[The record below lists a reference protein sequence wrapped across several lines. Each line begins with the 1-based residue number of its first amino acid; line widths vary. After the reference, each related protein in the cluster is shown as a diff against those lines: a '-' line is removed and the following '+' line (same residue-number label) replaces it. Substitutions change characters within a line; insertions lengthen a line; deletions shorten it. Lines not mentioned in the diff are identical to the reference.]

1 MGNMLSEEISN
12 QIETLEL
19 NPDRPLIISDA
30 DEVLLQFMRQFEIY
44 LDRNDMWIDLS
55 SFRLQGNIKYKGSD
69 EAVDMTNR
77 NIIDDFFAAE
87 TLNFSPVEG
96 AAEALNALS
105 KEAQIIILTN
115 LPLAQKSERQINLS
129 KHGMDY
135 PVIVGSG
142 LKGPAVKSLGERVN
156 APLFFLDDIPH
167 NINSVAEYVPTSGRI
182 HMIADPRLSKLIG
195 AAEGASARIDQWQEA
210 QAWILDKL
218 VSQVKL
224 YI

>member
-1 MGNMLSEEISN
+1 MSNMLSEEISN

-19 NPDRPLIISDA
+19 DPDRPLVISDA

-105 KEAQIIILTN
+105 KEAQVIILTN

-142 LKGPAVKSLGERVN
+142 LKGPAVKSLGEKIN

-218 VSQVKL
+218 AG
-224 YI
+224 

>member
-1 MGNMLSEEISN
+1 MSNMLSEEISN

-19 NPDRPLIISDA
+19 DPDRPLVISDA

-44 LDRNDMWIDLS
+44 LDRNNMWIDLS

-115 LPLAQKSERQINLS
+115 LPLAQKSDRQINLL

-142 LKGPAVKSLGERVN
+142 LKGPAVKSLGEKIN

-218 VSQVKL
+218 VG
-224 YI
+224 

>member
-96 AAEALNALS
+96 AAEALNVLS

-115 LPLAQKSERQINLS
+115 IPLAQKNERQINLS

-142 LKGPAVKSLGERVN
+142 LKGPAVKSLGEKIN

-218 VSQVKL
+218 AG
-224 YI
+224 

>member
-96 AAEALNALS
+96 AAEALTALS

-142 LKGPAVKSLGERVN
+142 LKGPAVKSLGEKIN

-218 VSQVKL
+218 AG
-224 YI
+224 

>member
-1 MGNMLSEEISN
+1 MSNMLSEEISN

-19 NPDRPLIISDA
+19 DPDRPLVISDA

-77 NIIDDFFAAE
+77 NIIDDFFASE

-142 LKGPAVKSLGERVN
+142 LKGPAVKSLGEKIN

-218 VSQVKL
+218 AG
-224 YI
+224 

>member
-1 MGNMLSEEISN
+1 MSNMLSEEISN

-69 EAVDMTNR
+69 KAVDMTNR

-105 KEAQIIILTN
+105 NEAQVIILTN

-142 LKGPAVKSLGERVN
+142 LKGPAVKSLGEKIN

-210 QAWILDKL
+210 QAWILNKL
-218 VSQVKL
+218 AD
-224 YI
+224 

>member
-1 MGNMLSEEISN
+1 MLSEEISN

-19 NPDRPLIISDA
+19 DPDRPLVISDA

-142 LKGPAVKSLGERVN
+142 LKGPAVKSLGEKIN

-218 VSQVKL
+218 VG
-224 YI
+224 

>member
-1 MGNMLSEEISN
+1 MSNMLSEEISN

-19 NPDRPLIISDA
+19 DTNRPLVISDA

-142 LKGPAVKSLGERVN
+142 LKGPAVKSLGEKIN

-218 VSQVKL
+218 AG
-224 YI
+224 

>member
-1 MGNMLSEEISN
+1 MSNMLSEEVSN

-19 NPDRPLIISDA
+19 DPDRPLVISDA

-142 LKGPAVKSLGERVN
+142 LKGPAVKSLAEKIN

>member
-1 MGNMLSEEISN
+1 MLSEEISN

-19 NPDRPLIISDA
+19 DPDRPLVISDA

-96 AAEALNALS
+96 AAEALTALS

-115 LPLAQKSERQINLS
+115 LPIAQKSERQINLS

-142 LKGPAVKSLGERVN
+142 LKGPAVKSLGEKIN

-210 QAWILDKL
+210 QAWILNKL
-218 VSQVKL
+218 VG
-224 YI
+224 

>member
-1 MGNMLSEEISN
+1 MSNMLSEEISN

-19 NPDRPLIISDA
+19 DPDRPLVISDA

-77 NIIDDFFAAE
+77 NIIDDFFVAE

-105 KEAQIIILTN
+105 QEAQIIILTN

-142 LKGPAVKSLGERVN
+142 LKGPAVKSLGEKIN

-218 VSQVKL
+218 AG
-224 YI
+224 

>member
-1 MGNMLSEEISN
+1 MSNMLSEEISN

-19 NPDRPLIISDA
+19 DPDRPLVISDA

-142 LKGPAVKSLGERVN
+142 LKGPAVKSLGEKIN

-218 VSQVKL
+218 VG
-224 YI
+224 

>member
-1 MGNMLSEEISN
+1 MSNMLSEEISN

-19 NPDRPLIISDA
+19 DPDRPLVISDA

-142 LKGPAVKSLGERVN
+142 LKGPAVKSLGEKIN

-210 QAWILDKL
+210 QAWILNKL
-218 VSQVKL
+218 AD
-224 YI
+224 

>member
-1 MGNMLSEEISN
+1 MLSEEISN

-19 NPDRPLIISDA
+19 DPDRPLVISDA

-69 EAVDMTNR
+69 EAVDMANR

-142 LKGPAVKSLGERVN
+142 LKGPAVKSLGEKIN

-218 VSQVKL
+218 AG
-224 YI
+224 

>member
-115 LPLAQKSERQINLS
+115 LPLAQKSDRQINLL

-142 LKGPAVKSLGERVN
+142 LKGPAVKSLGEKIN

-195 AAEGASARIDQWQEA
+195 AAEGASARIDQWPEA

-218 VSQVKL
+218 TG
-224 YI
+224 

>member
-96 AAEALNALS
+96 AAEALNVLS

-142 LKGPAVKSLGERVN
+142 LKGPAVKSLGEKIN

-218 VSQVKL
+218 TG
-224 YI
+224 

>member
-1 MGNMLSEEISN
+1 MSNMLSEEISN

-19 NPDRPLIISDA
+19 DPDRPLVISDA

-69 EAVDMTNR
+69 DAVDMTNR

-142 LKGPAVKSLGERVN
+142 LKGPAVKSLGEKIN

-218 VSQVKL
+218 AG
-224 YI
+224 

>member
-1 MGNMLSEEISN
+1 MSNMLSEEISN

-19 NPDRPLIISDA
+19 DPDRPLVISDA

-69 EAVDMTNR
+69 DAVDMTNR

-142 LKGPAVKSLGERVN
+142 LKGPAVKSLGEKIN

-195 AAEGASARIDQWQEA
+195 AAEGASARIDQWHEA

-218 VSQVKL
+218 AG
-224 YI
+224 

>member
-1 MGNMLSEEISN
+1 MSNMLSEEISN
-12 QIETLEL
+12 QIKTLEL
-19 NPDRPLIISDA
+19 DPDRPLVISDA

-69 EAVDMTNR
+69 VAVDMTNR

-142 LKGPAVKSLGERVN
+142 LKGPAVKSLGEKIN

-195 AAEGASARIDQWQEA
+195 AAEGASARIRGRD
-210 QAWILDKL
+210 ILRGTSKNRL
-218 VSQVKL
+218 
-224 YI
+224 

>member
-1 MGNMLSEEISN
+1 MSNMLSEEISN
-12 QIETLEL
+12 QIETLEVD
-19 NPDRPLIISDA
+19 PDRPLVISDA

-142 LKGPAVKSLGERVN
+142 LKGPAVKSLGEKIN

-195 AAEGASARIDQWQEA
+195 AAEGASARIDQWPEA

-218 VSQVKL
+218 TG
-224 YI
+224 

>member
-12 QIETLEL
+12 QIETLKL
-19 NPDRPLIISDA
+19 NPNRPLIISDA

-142 LKGPAVKSLGERVN
+142 LKGPAVKSLGEKIN

-218 VSQVKL
+218 AG
-224 YI
+224 

>member
-1 MGNMLSEEISN
+1 MSNMLSEEISN

-19 NPDRPLIISDA
+19 DPDRPLVISDA

-77 NIIDDFFAAE
+77 NIIDDFFVAE

-142 LKGPAVKSLGERVN
+142 LKGPAVKSLGEKIN

-218 VSQVKL
+218 VG
-224 YI
+224 

>member
-19 NPDRPLIISDA
+19 DPDRPLVISDA

-142 LKGPAVKSLGERVN
+142 LKGPAVKSLGEKIN

-218 VSQVKL
+218 AG
-224 YI
+224 

>member
-1 MGNMLSEEISN
+1 MSNMLSEEISN

-19 NPDRPLIISDA
+19 DPDRPLVISDA

-142 LKGPAVKSLGERVN
+142 LKGPAVKSLGEKIN

-167 NINSVAEYVPTSGRI
+167 NINSVAEYVPTSWRI

-218 VSQVKL
+218 AD
-224 YI
+224 

>member
-12 QIETLEL
+12 QIETLKL
-19 NPDRPLIISDA
+19 NPNRPLIISDA

-142 LKGPAVKSLGERVN
+142 LKGPAVKSLGEKIN

-218 VSQVKL
+218 VN
-224 YI
+224 

>member
-1 MGNMLSEEISN
+1 MSNMLSEEISN

-19 NPDRPLIISDA
+19 DPDRPLVISDA

-69 EAVDMTNR
+69 EAVDMKNR

-142 LKGPAVKSLGERVN
+142 LKGPAVKSLGEKIN

-195 AAEGASARIDQWQEA
+195 A
-210 QAWILDKL
+210 
-218 VSQVKL
+218 
-224 YI
+224 

>member
-1 MGNMLSEEISN
+1 MLSKEISN

-19 NPDRPLIISDA
+19 DPDRPLVISDA

-96 AAEALNALS
+96 AAEALTALS

-142 LKGPAVKSLGERVN
+142 LKGPAVKSLGEKIN

-218 VSQVKL
+218 AG
-224 YI
+224 

>member
-1 MGNMLSEEISN
+1 MRNMLSEEISN

-19 NPDRPLIISDA
+19 DPDRPLVISDA

-44 LDRNDMWIDLS
+44 LDRNDMWIDLI

-69 EAVDMTNR
+69 EAVDMKNR

-142 LKGPAVKSLGERVN
+142 LKGPAVKSLGEKIN

-218 VSQVKL
+218 AG
-224 YI
+224 

>member
-1 MGNMLSEEISN
+1 MSNMLSEEISN

-19 NPDRPLIISDA
+19 DPDRPLVISDA

-69 EAVDMTNR
+69 DAVDMTNR

-96 AAEALNALS
+96 AAEALTALS

-142 LKGPAVKSLGERVN
+142 LKGPAVKSLGEKIN

-218 VSQVKL
+218 AG
-224 YI
+224 

>member
-1 MGNMLSEEISN
+1 MSNMLSKEVSN

-19 NPDRPLIISDA
+19 DPDRPLVISDA

-142 LKGPAVKSLGERVN
+142 LKGPAVKSLGEKIN

-218 VSQVKL
+218 AG
-224 YI
+224 

>member
-1 MGNMLSEEISN
+1 MLSEEISN

-19 NPDRPLIISDA
+19 DPDRPLVISDA

-135 PVIVGSG
+135 PIIVGSG
-142 LKGPAVKSLGERVN
+142 LKGPAVKSLGEKIN

-218 VSQVKL
+218 AG
-224 YI
+224 

>member
-96 AAEALNALS
+96 AAEALNVLS
-105 KEAQIIILTN
+105 KEAQIIVLTN
-115 LPLAQKSERQINLS
+115 LPLAQKNERQINLS

-142 LKGPAVKSLGERVN
+142 LKGPAVKSLGEKIN

-218 VSQVKL
+218 TG
-224 YI
+224 

>member
-1 MGNMLSEEISN
+1 MSNMLSEEISN

-19 NPDRPLIISDA
+19 DPDRPLVISDA

-44 LDRNDMWIDLS
+44 LDRCDMWIDLS

-142 LKGPAVKSLGERVN
+142 LKGPAVKSLGEKIN

-218 VSQVKL
+218 TG
-224 YI
+224 